1 MYFTALT
8 KKSHFNVISID
19 TPITPPPSRFNHHI
33 KVVDCLY

>member
-19 TPITPPPSRFNHHI
+19 TPIPPPSRFNHDI